1 MFSARRLA
9 GSPLI
14 ASCASCAALP
24 VAPRAFAFDHIEV
37 SDVWGL

>member
-9 GSPLI
+9 GSPLT
-14 ASCASCAALP
+14 ASCAALP
-24 VAPRAFAFDHIEV
+24 VAPCAFAFDHFEV

>member
-9 GSPLI
+9 RSPLI
-14 ASCASCAALP
+14 ASCAALP
-24 VAPRAFAFDHIEV
+24 VAPRAFAFDHIKV